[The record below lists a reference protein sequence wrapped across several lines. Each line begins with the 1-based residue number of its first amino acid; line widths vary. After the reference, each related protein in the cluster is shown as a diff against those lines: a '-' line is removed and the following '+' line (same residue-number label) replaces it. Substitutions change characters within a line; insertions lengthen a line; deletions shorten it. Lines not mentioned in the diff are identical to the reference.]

1 MKKIRNTFQF
11 NGNAEV
17 IILISGTLLL
27 IAASV
32 FIDFIVLNTSPLA
45 ETAPRFSPVYIMKS
59 MLVLTASLLLVQ
71 SILKISRKH
80 LQNSIKRIRLRLG
93 RPAKFRLAVVFLI
106 STGFIALFIISPEL
120 FSALCREDQPVEM
133 LSSILFFVCC
143 AIFLEVFLM
152 ALKFRK
158 KQYFL
163 IVSSAALLIIFFLI
177 GMEEISWF
185 QRVLGIDTPSVFAG
199 NMQKE
204 MNLHNYATNY
214 VENAYYFSSF
224 IFLVLIPFI
233 FFRIPELRSLG
244 AVTLLIPGRTSLL
257 AASVIMAYNYDMWNN
272 VLIQFSFFVS
282 LLILCNIHNRARGR
296 DRIIITSIIL
306 ILVITQFIL
315 LFNPGHIIRRWDATE
330 YKEFFISLAFLIY
343 SGGVYFR
350 MKSTDLDC
358 SAEALTEVSKIN
370 PWDKSEL

>member
-1 MKKIRNTFQF
+1 MKKIRNIFQLT
-11 NGNAEV
+11 GNAQV

-32 FIDFIVLNTSPLA
+32 FIDFIVLKTSPLV
-45 ETAPRFSPVYIMKS
+45 ETTPKFSPVYIMKS
-59 MLVLTASLLLVQ
+59 LLVLTASLLLIE
-71 SILKISRKH
+71 SILKVSRKH

-93 RPAKFRLAVVFLI
+93 RAAKFRLAVVFLI
-106 STGFIALFIISPEL
+106 SSGFIVLFIISPEL

-143 AIFLEVFLM
+143 AIFLEVFIM
-152 ALKFRK
+152 AVKFGRN
-158 KQYFL
+158 QYFL

-185 QRVLGIDTPSVFAG
+185 QRVLGIDTPSAFAG
-199 NMQKE
+199 NIQKE

-224 IFLVLIPFI
+224 VFLVLIPFI
-233 FFRIPELRSLG
+233 FFRIPEIRSLG

-272 VLIQFSFFVS
+272 VLIQFSFFAS
-282 LLILCNIHNRARGR
+282 LLILCNIRNRARGR
-296 DRIIITSIIL
+296 DRIIITSII
-306 ILVITQFIL
+306 ITLVITQVIL
-315 LFNPGHIIRRWDATE
+315 LFNPEHIVRRWDATE

-350 MKSTDLDC
+350 MKSSGLDC
-358 SAEALTEVSKIN
+358 EVETLTAGSKTN
-370 PWDKSEL
+370 P